1 MVLCGTDAC
10 GVDMSGV
17 DVCAVDVCGIYAC
30 GVDACGV
37 DTCGVEMCGVEVCVA
52 SPQGFCCPAL
62 GYKTPYH
69 KKIQTNTTLY
79 KPSVRSI
86 FLLNR

>member
-17 DVCAVDVCGIYAC
+17 DVCAVDMCGIYAC
-30 GVDACGV
+30 GA

-52 SPQGFCCPAL
+52 SPQGFCCTAL

-69 KKIQTNTTLY
+69 KKSKQTLHFINHL
-79 KPSVRSI
+79 
-86 FLLNR
+86 